1 MSSMASLSLASPATS
16 RPPQMCDSPVASMS
30 GRPHHVHGSGAGG
43 PNVESGEAGGPSG
56 RRSAAHP
63 QECDWPSTS
72 RAPHPHPHNSGSAV
86 RTGTSGGFGGRATRR
101 SRRDRRIEER
111 MRSTSAVVGSTLPV
125 LTCHAITPG
134 SGRALACCSRGRLRS
149 PPASAG
155 KPPSRSARNGSTPA

>member
-43 PNVESGEAGGPSG
+43 PNVESGEAGGPSR

-63 QECDWPSTS
+63 QECDWPSRS

-86 RTGTSGGFGGRATRR
+86 QLTNIRDLMNQAVSEAAGVYQAERIGVVLMGDMNLNAGRAEDYQVLI
-101 SRRDRRIEER
+101 DRLG
-111 MRSTSAVVGSTLPV
+111 GSTAV
-125 LTCHAITPG
+125 LAS
-134 SGRALACCSRGRLRS
+134 SGKL
-149 PPASAG
+149 
-155 KPPSRSARNGSTPA
+155 